1 MKILYKGIIHERTED
16 SPFVGALIIAPTC
29 KMKCRGCFNRE
40 LKKQENL
47 TATAQEIIAEVLDNP
62 FNEGIILAGLEWS
75 ESPNELLELMIEAS
89 DKGLKVIVYTG
100 CELEQFQAR
109 IGQACADKV
118 GIPPELKEEKD
129 SLVWAYIGSQI
140 LDFYITD
147 DYYIKCGKYDAT
159 KLVEDRVQFG
169 VKLASSN
176 QNIYKIV
183 RVK

>member
-1 MKILYKGIIHERTED
+1 MKIRYKGIIHERTED

-29 KMKCRGCFNRE
+29 KMKCRGCFNKD

-47 TATAQEIIAEVLDNP
+47 TATAQEIIAEVQDNP

-75 ESPNELLELMIEAS
+75 ESPSELLELMIEAS
-89 DKGLKVIVYTG
+89 DKGLKVMVYTG

-109 IGQACADKV
+109 IGQSCAEKV
-118 GIPPELKEEKD
+118 GVPKELKEEKD
-129 SLVWAYIGSQI
+129 SLIWTYIGSQI

-147 DYYIKCGKYDAT
+147 DYYIKCGKYLHSEYTA
-159 KLVEDRVQFG
+159 DRVQFG

-176 QNIYKIV
+176 QNIYKIE